1 MNLLSQGEIF
11 MIILYANFL
20 SRTLSRS
27 VDSCESNRRNVSSVT
42 RYSLERMLQDPSLRI
57 NSHCIVKQ
65 RSIKDGTFVVES

>member
-27 VDSCESNRRNVSSVT
+27 VDSRESNRRSISSVT